1 MKKYNKPYIEEE
13 QIELE
18 DVIASSSGITLKG
31 IANIEDEDTGDSE
44 PVGNLW

>member
-18 DVIASSSGITLKG
+18 DVIASSGITLKG
-31 IANIEDEDTGDSE
+31 IANIEDGDTGDSE

>member
-18 DVIASSSGITLKG
+18 DVIASSSGITFKS
-31 IANIEDEDTGDSE
+31 IADIEDGDTGDSE

>member
-1 MKKYNKPYIEEE
+1 MKKYNKPNIEEE

-18 DVIASSSGITLKG
+18 DVIASSGGISFKG
-31 IANIEDEDTGDSE
+31 IANIEDGDTGDSE

>member
-18 DVIASSSGITLKG
+18 DVIAVSNQSITLDG
-31 IANIEDEDTGDSE
+31 ADEKDPFDILI
-44 PVGNLW
+44 NN